1 MSDQAFECQPYDA
14 DMPSGTVRFYVPRDF
29 PLAGGVFEIRRVRT
43 ATDADRKVFSDRPDP
58 PEPAF
63 SDCRRCNGE

>member
-1 MSDQAFECQPYDA
+1 MSQAFECQPYDA

-43 ATDADRKVFSDRPDP
+43 ATEADRKTFADRTDP
-58 PEPAF
+58 PEPALR
-63 SDCRRCNGE
+63 DCPRCAS